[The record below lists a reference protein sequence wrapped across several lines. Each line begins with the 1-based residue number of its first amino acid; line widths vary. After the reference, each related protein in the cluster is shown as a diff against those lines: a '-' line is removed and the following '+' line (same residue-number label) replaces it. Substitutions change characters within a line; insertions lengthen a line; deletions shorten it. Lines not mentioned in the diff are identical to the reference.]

1 MGQCYYV
8 EISLRYKKAQTV
20 AEALT
25 KYLVEQKV
33 LEKMPDMNT
42 FDLKC
47 AMFELTCDM
56 EERHKDEAPIFTD
69 TKFYYDATFNASYGY
84 ECILC
89 GALDA
94 IADTVEDGSFI
105 EIWPDYGYTKFIKEN
120 GEVEAYGLDTNP
132 TPCLYDSGDVLEIM
146 EDEEC
151 QGIYNVKTEDLL
163 YTTDNISYMYAKIS
177 KSKAIELSK
186 QSKVTQENEWLKYAA
201 PIAKNIGEDEE
212 ACEFI
217 DENIFDNE
225 DQTMPER
232 WILVTPYTVDYI
244 SVFG

>member
-8 EISLRYKKAQTV
+8 EISLRYKKAQAV

-33 LEKMPDMNT
+33 LEKMPDMKT

-47 AMFELTCDM
+47 AILKLTCDM
-56 EERHKDEAPIFTD
+56 EERHHSKDEAPAFTD
-69 TKFYYDATFNASYGY
+69 TKLHYDATFDASYGY

-89 GALDA
+89 GALNA

-105 EIWPDYGYTKFIKEN
+105 EIWPDYGYSKFIKEN
-120 GEVEAYGLDTNP
+120 GEVEEYGLDTNP
-132 TPCLYDSGDVLEIM
+132 TPCLYDSEDALEIM
-146 EDEEC
+146 EEC
-151 QGIYNVKTEDLL
+151 PGIYNVKTEDLL

-186 QSKVTQENEWLKYAA
+186 QSRVTQENEWLKYAA

-217 DENIFDNE
+217 DENIFGDE
-225 DQTMPER
+225 DEIMPER
-232 WILVTPYTVDYI
+232 WILVTPDTIDYI